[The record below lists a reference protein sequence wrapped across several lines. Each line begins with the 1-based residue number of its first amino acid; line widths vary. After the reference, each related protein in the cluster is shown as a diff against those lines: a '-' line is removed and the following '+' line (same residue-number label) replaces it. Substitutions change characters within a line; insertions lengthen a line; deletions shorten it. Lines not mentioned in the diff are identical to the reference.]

1 MNSLNTLINQI
12 YTEKRTKNETK
23 HIINRYNDD
32 QKYIIE
38 YILSLHDLTNND
50 NYYENNKEK
59 LFLDFEYD
67 VLGNQY
73 NNGDEL
79 NDKYIDNQKKAILQT
94 IINEIRSNIYI
105 SDNIML
111 YDKTIE
117 NYNELN
123 GSVDKL
129 YKLLLIDTYN
139 DLELD
144 KFIQDTLNN
153 QQFYHLIKIVLI
165 YNKIGSLEF
174 YDTEYKKIWH
184 KLYEFR
190 NDKIYNI
197 QKFLDKI
204 SSLSNHLLD
213 KIESFIN
220 KYDLRN
226 YNGKINDSIFRET
239 DLNELIQFLQ
249 KNNFINYFNNSE
261 SRDYYVFSYLNFN
274 DKLLLH
280 LLEYFIIKLSK
291 INKNNSM

>member
-73 NNGDEL
+73 NNDDEL
-79 NDKYIDNQKKAILQT
+79 NDKYIDNQKKANLQT
-94 IINEIRSNIYI
+94 IINEIRSNICI

-123 GSVDKL
+123 
-129 YKLLLIDTYN
+129 
-139 DLELD
+139 
-144 KFIQDTLNN
+144 
-153 QQFYHLIKIVLI
+153 IVA
-165 YNKIGSLEF
+165 
-174 YDTEYKKIWH
+174 
-184 KLYEFR
+184 
-190 NDKIYNI
+190 
-197 QKFLDKI
+197 
-204 SSLSNHLLD
+204 
-213 KIESFIN
+213 
-220 KYDLRN
+220 
-226 YNGKINDSIFRET
+226 
-239 DLNELIQFLQ
+239 
-249 KNNFINYFNNSE
+249 
-261 SRDYYVFSYLNFN
+261 
-274 DKLLLH
+274 
-280 LLEYFIIKLSK
+280 
-291 INKNNSM
+291 